1 MTPEN
6 PGTASAKASV
16 LAVVKDLAEGAI
28 ARDLNRELPR
38 EQVRAVADAGFSRLR
53 IPKELGGDGLTIPEW
68 GDVLIEL
75 AAADSNIPQIF
86 RGHIAFV
93 EDIVHRPDDEYR
105 KLWLGRLLDGEMVG
119 NAWAEAGPIA
129 MGQKNT
135 LFTWKDDELT
145 VSGQKH
151 YTTGSTFADWA
162 DVSGIHQGQSVAG
175 FVSMHQPGVTVH
187 DNWDGFGQRTTGT
200 GTLFLDEAGVDP
212 RDVAP
217 LGDRI
222 RYQAA
227 LYQWILLVVQAGIAV
242 AVERDITEAVRS
254 RSRNYSHSSADSA
267 KDDPNIQSIVGEISS
282 IAYTARA
289 LTRGVA
295 EALQRA
301 SETGVAGRDS
311 EEDREANLVAEIRSE
326 QAQVMLSELVPRSAT
341 LLFNALG
348 ASATSSG
355 RDLDRH
361 WRNSRTVASHNPVI
375 FKQRAIGDWLLN
387 GTPPP
392 VDWNVGT
399 PTTTQTATADP
410 KPV

>member
-6 PGTASAKASV
+6 PGTVSAKTSV
-16 LAVVKDLAEGAI
+16 LAVVNSLAEGAI
-28 ARDLNRELPR
+28 ARDLARELPR
-38 EQVRAVADAGFSRLR
+38 EQVRAVAEAGFSRLR
-53 IPKELGGDGLTIPEW
+53 IPKEFGGDGLTIPEW

-86 RGHIAFV
+86 RAHIAFV
-93 EDIVHRPDDEYR
+93 EDIVHHPDEDYR
-105 KLWLGRLLDGEMVG
+105 KLWLGRLLDGDMVG
-119 NAWAEAGPIA
+119 NAWAEAGPIT
-129 MGQKNT
+129 MGQKKT
-135 LFTWKDDELT
+135 SFTCKDDELT
-145 VSGQKH
+145 VSGRKQ
-151 YTTGSTFADWA
+151 YTTGSIFADWA
-162 DVSGIHQGQSVAG
+162 DVSGVHQGQNVAG
-175 FVSMHQPGVTVH
+175 FVALHQTGVTVQ

-200 GTLFLDEAGVDP
+200 GTLFLNEASVDASGL
-212 RDVAP
+212 AP
-217 LGDRI
+217 LGERI

-254 RSRNYSHSSADSA
+254 RGRNYSHSSADLA
-267 KDDPNIQSIVGEISS
+267 KDDPNIQSVVGEISS
-282 IAYTARA
+282 IAFTARA
-289 LTRGVA
+289 LVRGVG

-311 EEDREANLVAEIRSE
+311 EEDREANIVAEIRSE

-348 ASATSSG
+348 ASATSVG

-387 GTPPP
+387 GNPPP
-392 VDWNVGT
+392 VDWEVGT
-399 PTTTQTATADP
+399 PATTKTATE
-410 KPV
+410 

>member
-1 MTPEN
+1 MTPEI
-6 PGTASAKASV
+6 PTTASAEANV

-28 ARDLNRELPR
+28 ARDRNRELPR

-53 IPKELGGDGLTIPEW
+53 IPKEWGGDGLTIPEW

-93 EDIVHRPDDEYR
+93 EDVVHRPDEDYR
-105 KLWLGRLLDGEMVG
+105 KRWLPRLLDGQVVG

-135 LFTWKDDELT
+135 LFTRQDDEMT

-151 YTTGSTFADWA
+151 YTTGSIFADWA
-162 DVSGIHQGQSVAG
+162 DVSGVYEGQSVAG
-175 FVSMHQPGVTVH
+175 FVSMHQSGVTVH
-187 DNWDGFGQRTTGT
+187 DDWDGFGQRTTGT
-200 GTLFLDEAGVDP
+200 GTLFFNEARVDP
-212 RDVAP
+212 RDVSPFAE
-217 LGDRI
+217 RI
-222 RYQAA
+222 RYQTPF
-227 LYQWILLVVQAGIAV
+227 YQWILLVVQAGIAV
-242 AVERDITEAVRS
+242 AVERDITEAVRN
-254 RSRNYSHSSADSA
+254 RQRNYSHSSATHA
-267 KDDPNIQSIVGEISS
+267 KDDPNIQSVVGEISS

-348 ASATSSG
+348 ASATSAG
-355 RDLDRH
+355 RALDRH

-392 VDWNVGT
+392 VDWQVGA
-399 PTTTQTATADP
+399 PSTTKTASD
-410 KPV
+410 

>member
-1 MTPEN
+1 MTTETP
-6 PGTASAKASV
+6 AKATAEATV
-16 LAVVKDLAEGAI
+16 LAVAKDLAEGAI
-28 ARDLNRELPR
+28 ARDRTRELPR

-53 IPKELGGDGLTIPEW
+53 IPKEWGGDGLSIPEW

-75 AAADSNIPQIF
+75 AAADSNVPQIF
-86 RGHIAFV
+86 RAHIAFV
-93 EDIVHRPDDEYR
+93 EDVVNRPDDDFR
-105 KLWLGRLLDGEMVG
+105 KRWLRRLLDGQMVG

-135 LFTWKDDELT
+135 LFSWQDDEMT

-151 YTTGSTFADWA
+151 YTTGSIFADWA
-162 DVSGIHQGQSVAG
+162 DVSGSYQGESVAG
-175 FVSMHQPGVTVH
+175 FVSLHQPGITVH

-200 GTLFLDEAGVDP
+200 GTLILDEARIDP
-212 RDVAP
+212 QDIYP
-217 LGDRI
+217 LGERI

-227 LYQWILLVVQAGIAV
+227 LYQWILLVVQTGIAV
-242 AVERDITEAVRS
+242 AVERDIAEAVRN
-254 RSRNYSHSSADSA
+254 RKRNYSHSSAALA
-267 KDDPNIQSIVGEISS
+267 KDDPNIQSLVGEISS

-301 SETGVAGRDS
+301 SETGVAGQDS

-326 QAQVMLSELVPRSAT
+326 QAQAMLSELVPRSAT

-348 ASATSSG
+348 ASATSG
-355 RDLDRH
+355 GHDLDRH

-387 GTPPP
+387 GTLPP
-392 VDWNVGT
+392 VDWSVGA
-399 PTTTQTATADP
+399 PSTTKSASN
-410 KPV
+410 

>member
-1 MTPEN
+1 MTPGI
-6 PGTASAKASV
+6 PPTASSEASV

-53 IPKELGGDGLTIPEW
+53 IPKEWGGDGLTIPEW
-68 GDVLIEL
+68 GEVLIEL
-75 AAADSNIPQIF
+75 AAADSNIPQIL

-93 EDIVHRPDDEYR
+93 EDVVHRPDEDYR
-105 KLWLGRLLDGEMVG
+105 KRWLPRLLDGQVVG

-135 LFTWKDDELT
+135 IFTRHDDGMT
-145 VSGQKH
+145 VSGKKH
-151 YTTGSTFADWA
+151 YTTGSIFADWA
-162 DVSGIHQGQSVAG
+162 DVSGVYEGQSVAG
-175 FVSMHQPGVTVH
+175 FVSMHQPGITVH
-187 DNWDGFGQRTTGT
+187 DDWDGFGQRTTGT
-200 GTLFLDEAGVDP
+200 GTLLFNEARVDP
-212 RDVAP
+212 RDVSP
-217 LGDRI
+217 FEDRI
-222 RYQAA
+222 RYQTP

-242 AVERDITEAVRS
+242 AVERDITEAVRN
-254 RSRNYSHSSADSA
+254 RQRNYSHSSAILA
-267 KDDPNIQSIVGEISS
+267 KDDPNIQSVVGEISS

-348 ASATSSG
+348 ASATSTG

-361 WRNSRTVASHNPVI
+361 WRNSRTVASHNPAI

-392 VDWNVGT
+392 VDWQVGA
-399 PTTTQTATADP
+399 PSPKKTASD
-410 KPV
+410 

>member
-1 MTPEN
+1 MTSEN
-6 PGTASAKASV
+6 PGTASAEANV
-16 LAVVKDLAEGAI
+16 LALAKSIAEGAI
-28 ARDLNRELPR
+28 SRDRARELPR
-38 EQVRAVADAGFSRLR
+38 EQVRALTDAGFSRLR
-53 IPKELGGDGLTIPEW
+53 MPKELGGDGLTIPEW

-75 AAADSNIPQIF
+75 AAADPNIPQIF

-93 EDIVHRPDDEYR
+93 EDMVHRPDDDNR
-105 KLWLGRLLDGEMVG
+105 KRWLHRLLDGQMIG
-119 NAWAEAGPIA
+119 NAWSEAGPVA

-135 LFTWKDDELT
+135 LFTWQDDEMT

-151 YTTGSTFADWA
+151 YTTGSIFADWA
-162 DVSGIHQGQSVAG
+162 DVSGVYQGQNVAG
-175 FVSMHQPGVTVH
+175 FVSMHQSGITVN
-187 DNWDGFGQRTTGT
+187 DDWDGFGQRTTGT
-200 GTLFLDEAGVDP
+200 GTLFLDEARVDP
-212 RDVAP
+212 RDIYP
-217 LGDRI
+217 LGERI

-227 LYQWILLVVQAGIAV
+227 LYQWILLVVQTGIAV
-242 AVERDITEAVRS
+242 AVERDITEAVQNRQ
-254 RSRNYSHSSADSA
+254 RNYSHSSAALA
-267 KDDPNIQSIVGEISS
+267 KDDPNIQSLLGEISS

-348 ASATSSG
+348 ASATSAG

-392 VDWNVGT
+392 VDWEVGA
-399 PTTTQTATADP
+399 PSAKKKASD
-410 KPV
+410 

>member
-6 PGTASAKASV
+6 PGTASAKESV
-16 LAVVKDLAEGAI
+16 LAVAKSLAEGTI
-28 ARDLNRELPR
+28 TRDLNRELPR

-53 IPKELGGDGLTIPEW
+53 IPKECGGDGLTIPEW
-68 GDVLIEL
+68 GDVLVEL

-93 EDIVHRPDDEYR
+93 EDMVHRPDDDYR
-105 KLWLGRLLDGEMVG
+105 KLWLGRLLDGEVVG
-119 NAWAEAGPIA
+119 NAWAEAGPTT

-135 LFTWKDDELT
+135 LFTWKGDELT
-145 VSGQKH
+145 VSGKKH
-151 YTTGSTFADWA
+151 YTTGSIFADWA
-162 DVSGIHQGQSVAG
+162 DVSGIHEGQSVAG
-175 FVSMHQPGVTVH
+175 FVSMHQKGVTVH
-187 DNWDGFGQRTTGT
+187 DDWDGFGQRTTGT
-200 GTLFLDEAGVDP
+200 GTLLLDEASVDP

-217 LGDRI
+217 FEKRI

-242 AVERDITEAVRS
+242 AVEREVTEAVRN
-254 RSRNYSHSSADSA
+254 RKRNYSHSSAELA
-267 KDDPNIQSIVGEISS
+267 KDDPNIQSLVGEISS

-295 EALQRA
+295 EALQWA

-348 ASATSSG
+348 ASATSTGS
-355 RDLDRH
+355 DLDRH

-387 GTPPP
+387 GTLPP
-392 VDWNVGT
+392 VDWQVGI
-399 PTTTQTATADP
+399 PTTTKTATA
-410 KPV
+410 